1 MVDEPNY
8 KNDLTPEQYEVS
20 GIGALNLRFQA
31 STMTARTR
39 ASTSVSAVA
48 RAYLPPTPNSILAP
62 VGPAFGPQLIQEV

>member
-1 MVDEPNY
+1 MKYV
-8 KNDLTPEQYEVS
+8 

-31 STMTARTR
+31 STTTARTR

-62 VGPAFGPQLIQEV
+62 VGPAFELQLIEEV